1 MNFTQSLMIVVMSF
15 MVLISGCQKG
25 DNLTI
30 DIEVKK
36 LISQMTLE
44 EKIGQMTQLTI
55 DSVSKVKGTESDLHQ
70 IDLAKLEEAIIEYHI
85 SSILNVYDAAYT
97 LDYWHEI
104 INQIQDIATKK
115 TRLGIPI
122 IYGIDAIHGANYIV
136 GATIFPQSIGM
147 AATWNPELVRKEGE
161 ITATETRASGVP
173 WNFNPVLGLGRQPL
187 WPRLFETYGE
197 DVYLASVM
205 GAEYVKGL
213 QGNDISN
220 PEKVAA
226 CAKHYVGYSFPLS
239 GKDRTP
245 AWIPERMLRELFL
258 PTFKSAIE
266 AGAATVMVNSSEI
279 NGIPVHSSYYLLTEV
294 LRNELGFDGFVVSD
308 WNDINNLY
316 LREKVAATQKEAVKM
331 AVMAGVDMSMV
342 PYDFSFYELLLEL
355 VNEGVVPEWR
365 IDEAVTRI
373 LKVKFELGLFES
385 PYPNVKLKKKFA
397 CGKFRKVNLQAARE
411 AITLLK
417 NDSRLLPL
425 SKDKKIFIT
434 GPTANSLSVMN
445 SGWTITWQGDQE
457 DLYPKSKKTILQ
469 AVENKAGAKNVTYLP
484 GVTFDKE
491 IDINAAVKAARNSDV
506 AIVCIGENPY
516 CELIGNIDDLTMT
529 QSQLKL
535 AKAIEETGVPVVLV
549 LVEGRPRIING
560 IVDDVDAILMA
571 YLPGMEG
578 GSAVAD
584 VLFGDFNPCGK
595 LPITYPGYTNSLMCY
610 DYKNSEISEIN
621 DYDAQFPFGYGLS
634 YTKFEYSD
642 LKLDKAEINESDELN
657 VQVTVKNTGEITG
670 KEVVQ
675 LYVSDLVASVTP
687 SVKRLKRFSK
697 ILLEPEEAKTVNFTL
712 YKDDLSFIGR
722 ENVRIVE
729 PGEFV
734 VSVADLTAQFKLK

>member
-1 MNFTQSLMIVVMSF
+1 
-15 MVLISGCQKG
+15 
-25 DNLTI
+25 
-30 DIEVKK
+30 
-36 LISQMTLE
+36 
-44 EKIGQMTQLTI
+44 
-55 DSVSKVKGTESDLHQ
+55 
-70 IDLAKLEEAIIEYHI
+70 
-85 SSILNVYDAAYT
+85 
-97 LDYWHEI
+97 
-104 INQIQDIATKK
+104 
-115 TRLGIPI
+115 
-122 IYGIDAIHGANYIV
+122 
-136 GATIFPQSIGM
+136 M

-161 ITATETRASGVP
+161 ITAIETRASGVP

-205 GAEYVKGL
+205 GTEYVKGL
-213 QGNDISN
+213 QGDDISN

-226 CAKHYVGYSFPLS
+226 CAKHYLGYSYPLS
-239 GKDRTP
+239 GKDRSP
-245 AWIPERMLRELFL
+245 AWIPDRMLRELFL
-258 PTFKSAIE
+258 PPFKSAIE
-266 AGAATVMVNSSEI
+266 EGAATVMVNSSEI

-308 WNDINNLY
+308 WADINQLH
-316 LREKVAATQKEAVKM
+316 LREKVAPTQKEAVKM
-331 AVMAGVDMSMV
+331 AVMAGIDMSMV

-397 CGKFRKVNLQAARE
+397 CDKFRKVNLQAARE

-417 NDSRLLPL
+417 NDSGFLPL
-425 SKDKKIFIT
+425 SKDKKIFVT
-434 GPTANSLSVMN
+434 GPAANSLSVMN
-445 SGWTITWQGDQE
+445 SGWTITWQGDRE
-457 DLYPKSKKTILQ
+457 ELYPKNKKTILQ
-469 AVENKAGAKNVTYLP
+469 AVENKAGIKNVTYLP
-484 GVTFDKE
+484 GVTFDRE
-491 IDINAAVKAARNSDV
+491 INIDGAVKAARNSDV

-529 QSQLKL
+529 QPQLKL

-560 IVDDVDAILMA
+560 IIDDANAILMA

-610 DYKNSEISEIN
+610 DYKNSEISEVN
-621 DYDAQFPFGYGLS
+621 DYDAQFPFGCGLS
-634 YTKFEYSD
+634 YTEFAYSD
-642 LKLDKAEINESDELN
+642 LTIDKTEYSLGEDIHVS
-657 VQVTVKNTGEITG
+657 VKVTNTGGMAG

-675 LYVSDLVASVTP
+675 LYVSDLFASVTP

-697 ILLEPEEAKTVNFTL
+697 ILLEPGKTKTIKFTL
-712 YKDDLSFIGR
+712 SKDDLSFIGR

-729 PGEFV
+729 PGEFM

>member
-1 MNFTQSLMIVVMSF
+1 M
-15 MVLISGCQKG
+15 
-25 DNLTI
+25 
-30 DIEVKK
+30 
-36 LISQMTLE
+36 
-44 EKIGQMTQLTI
+44 
-55 DSVSKVKGTESDLHQ
+55 
-70 IDLAKLEEAIIEYHI
+70 
-85 SSILNVYDAAYT
+85 
-97 LDYWHEI
+97 
-104 INQIQDIATKK
+104 
-115 TRLGIPI
+115 
-122 IYGIDAIHGANYIV
+122 
-136 GATIFPQSIGM
+136 
-147 AATWNPELVRKEGE
+147 
-161 ITATETRASGVP
+161 
-173 WNFNPVLGLGRQPL
+173 
-187 WPRLFETYGE
+187 
-197 DVYLASVM
+197 
-205 GAEYVKGL
+205 
-213 QGNDISN
+213 
-220 PEKVAA
+220 
-226 CAKHYVGYSFPLS
+226 
-239 GKDRTP
+239 
-245 AWIPERMLRELFL
+245 
-258 PTFKSAIE
+258 
-266 AGAATVMVNSSEI
+266 
-279 NGIPVHSSYYLLTEV
+279 
-294 LRNELGFDGFVVSD
+294 
-308 WNDINNLY
+308 
-316 LREKVAATQKEAVKM
+316 
-331 AVMAGVDMSMV
+331 
-342 PYDFSFYELLLEL
+342 
-355 VNEGVVPEWR
+355 
-365 IDEAVTRI
+365 
-373 LKVKFELGLFES
+373 
-385 PYPNVKLKKKFA
+385 
-397 CGKFRKVNLQAARE
+397 QAARE

>member
-1 MNFTQSLMIVVMSF
+1 
-15 MVLISGCQKG
+15 
-25 DNLTI
+25 
-30 DIEVKK
+30 
-36 LISQMTLE
+36 
-44 EKIGQMTQLTI
+44 
-55 DSVSKVKGTESDLHQ
+55 
-70 IDLAKLEEAIIEYHI
+70 
-85 SSILNVYDAAYT
+85 
-97 LDYWHEI
+97 
-104 INQIQDIATKK
+104 
-115 TRLGIPI
+115 
-122 IYGIDAIHGANYIV
+122 
-136 GATIFPQSIGM
+136 
-147 AATWNPELVRKEGE
+147 
-161 ITATETRASGVP
+161 
-173 WNFNPVLGLGRQPL
+173 
-187 WPRLFETYGE
+187 
-197 DVYLASVM
+197 
-205 GAEYVKGL
+205 
-213 QGNDISN
+213 
-220 PEKVAA
+220 
-226 CAKHYVGYSFPLS
+226 
-239 GKDRTP
+239 
-245 AWIPERMLRELFL
+245 
-258 PTFKSAIE
+258 
-266 AGAATVMVNSSEI
+266 MVNSSEV

-294 LRNELGFDGFVVSD
+294 LRNELGFEGFVVSD
-308 WNDINNLY
+308 WADISQLH
-316 LREKVAATQKEAVKM
+316 LREKVASSQKEAVKM

-373 LKVKFELGLFES
+373 LKVKFEIGLFEN

-457 DLYPKSKKTILQ
+457 DLYPKNKKTILQ

-535 AKAIEETGVPVVLV
+535 AKAINETGGPVVLV

-560 IVDDVDAILMA
+560 IIDDADAILMA

-621 DYDAQFPFGYGLS
+621 DYDAQWPFGFGLS
-634 YTKFEYSD
+634 YTEFAYSD
-642 LKLDKAEINESDELN
+642 LTIDKMEYSLGEDIHVS
-657 VQVTVKNTGEITG
+657 VKVTNTGGMAG

-675 LYVSDLVASVTP
+675 LYVSDLFASVTP

-697 ILLEPEEAKTVNFTL
+697 ILLEPGEAKTIKFTL
-712 YKDDLSFIGR
+712 FKDDLSFIGR

-734 VSVADLTAQFKLK
+734 VSIADLTAKFELK